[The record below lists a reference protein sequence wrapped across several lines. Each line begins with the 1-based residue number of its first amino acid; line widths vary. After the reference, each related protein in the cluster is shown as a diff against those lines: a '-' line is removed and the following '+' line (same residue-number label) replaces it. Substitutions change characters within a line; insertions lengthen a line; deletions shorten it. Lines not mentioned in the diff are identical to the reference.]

1 MIENNDKLGKS
12 RVILVSGGA
21 SGIGASVAL
30 SAAEKGY
37 RVAVNY
43 NTRKDEAEKLVQTI
57 QQSGGEAMC
66 VGGDVSDPMA
76 VHEMFDMIENQL
88 GPVWGLVNS
97 AGVPNDKVPLI
108 EQKIE
113 TLERVVR
120 INVLGTI
127 YPTKEAIQRMS
138 ISRGGVGGTI
148 VNVSSMATSIG
159 GRHGDVP
166 YAASKGAVDVLSIGL
181 GREVAHDGIRVNA
194 VRPGMTTS
202 DMTQRLDD
210 PALKAMTEATIPMG
224 RIAEA
229 KEVAAAILWLLSD
242 EASFVTGAIL
252 DVSGGGFKLNGE

>member
-1 MIENNDKLGKS
+1 MDNDNETQNKS
-12 RVILVSGGA
+12 RVIFVTGGA

-30 SAAEKGY
+30 SAAKKDY
-37 RVAVNY
+37 RIAVNY
-43 NTRKDEAEKLVQTI
+43 NTRKEGAEKLVQTI
-57 QQSGGEAMC
+57 QELGGEAMC
-66 VGGDVSDPMA
+66 VGGDVSDPKA
-76 VHEMFDMIENQL
+76 VQMMFDKIENQL

-138 ISRGGVGGTI
+138 VSRGGVGGTI

-166 YAASKGAVDVLSIGL
+166 YAASKGAVDVLSMGL

-202 DMTQRLDD
+202 EMTRRLDD
-210 PALKAMTEATIPMG
+210 PAVKAMTEATIPMG